1 MDKRKFDNGE
11 KVMYQGCVYTVEDA
25 RYTYYP
31 TGSWWEYYLFDGNKT
46 ILVAEKSIEGTTIL
60 PAQEKPV
67 SVAKNGK
74 KRKNKR

>member
-11 KVMYQGCVYTVEDA
+11 KVMYKGCMYIVEDA
-25 RYTYYP
+25 HYMYYP
-31 TGSWWEYYLFDGNKT
+31 NGSLWEYHLSDGNKS
-46 ILVAEKSIEGTTIL
+46 IRIAEKSLDNATIP